1 METFLKLVAN
11 DLFSK
16 KGTDLSDV
24 AVVFPNK
31 RAGLFFNRYLSELS
45 DQPIWAPSY
54 LTISELF
61 ASLSPLREADPIK
74 LICELHKVF
83 CQQTQSQ
90 ESLDD
95 FYFWGELLLK
105 DFDEVDK
112 NLIPADKLFRNLQEL
127 KELGNPEDH
136 LEKEQEEAIQ
146 QFFNNFSLEKRSH
159 IKEKFISLW
168 DKLRAIYHQY
178 RKNLLEQEIGYAGM
192 IQRIAT
198 DILHPEDLKA
208 KTYVFVGFN
217 ALNQVEDRLFRTLH
231 QQGKALFYWDYDIFY
246 TQMKEFRHE
255 AGIFLKRNLPE
266 FPNELPEKWFD
277 SLRKPKK
284 ISFISS
290 STENAQAKYMTQ
302 WAKELQQGNENE
314 NAVVLCNENIL
325 LPVLHALPEEV
336 KNINLTMGFPL
347 SQTPVHSFINSILEL
362 HTGGYDQKAGYFI
375 YEYVQKV
382 LRHPYLRQLSLA
394 ALSVDHE
401 LTHTNRFY
409 PYPAELK
416 KDRLLE
422 IIFTPVSRP
431 DRLCR
436 LLLKLIREITPLYR
450 EKEEEKQIFTQL
462 YKESLFKA
470 YTLINRMLGLIEKK
484 ELSVMPETFSR
495 LLNQLLGSAS
505 VPFRGEPAIGMQ
517 IMGVL
522 ETRNLDF
529 RNLLILS
536 LNEGTLP
543 KKGGESS
550 FIPYSLRRTFGMS
563 TVEDQNAIYAY
574 YFYRLI
580 QRAEHI
586 SLVYHTGSDGLN
598 KGESSRYMLQ
608 LLLEWPH
615 DIQRYYLN
623 APISLR
629 STPYLTVQKDTT
641 ILRHLHET
649 YGGTEREKPVLFS
662 PSALNTYL
670 DCRMKFYFRYVA
682 GLSAPQEVTA
692 EIDSAKFGTI
702 FHKAAEWLYQELT
715 IRGPEIR
722 KEDIERILNDEI
734 GLSRLVDRAFKK
746 EFFFSPEEE
755 KAVYNGIQLINS
767 KVIVFYLRQLLRN
780 DLMYAPFEMVSMERK
795 VSETLTVKTSSRGEI
810 TLCIGGTIDRVDRK
824 GDTLRVV
831 DYKTGGSPKS
841 PAHIRQLFTPAEKR
855 PGYVFQ
861 TFLYAA
867 IMNRQQP
874 SLKVAPALLYIHKAA
889 SEEYSPVIEIGEG
902 KNKNAVTDFSLIENE
917 FRQLL
922 SQLLEEIFNQEEA
935 FTQTEFPA
943 TCTYCDFRGL
953 CKK

>member
-1 METFLKLVAN
+1 METFLKLVAG

-31 RAGLFFNRYLSELS
+31 RAGLFFNRYLSDLS
-45 DQPIWAPSY
+45 DKPIWAPSY

-61 ASLSPLREADPIK
+61 LSLSPIREADPIK

-105 DFDEVDK
+105 DFDDVDK
-112 NLIPADKLFRNLQEL
+112 NRIPADKLFRSLQEL
-127 KELGNPEDH
+127 KELGDPDEH

-146 QFFNNFSLEKRSH
+146 QFFDNFSLEKLSH

-168 DKLRAIYHQY
+168 DKLGAIYQQY
-178 RKNLLEQEIGYAGM
+178 RRNLLQQEIGYEGM
-192 IQRIAT
+192 IQRMAIDTLNTEKLEA
-198 DILHPEDLKA
+198 E
-208 KTYVFVGFN
+208 TYVFVGFN
-217 ALNQVEDRLFRTLH
+217 ALNRVESRLFQVLR

-246 TQMKEFRHE
+246 TQMAESRHE
-255 AGIFLKRNLPE
+255 AGIFLKRNLKE

-290 STENAQAKYMTQ
+290 STENAQARYMTQ
-302 WAKELQQGNENE
+302 WAKELQKGNENE
-314 NAVVLCNENIL
+314 NAVVLCNENVL
-325 LPVLHALPEEV
+325 LPVLHALPQEI

-347 SQTPVHSFINSILEL
+347 SQTPIHSFINSILEL
-362 HTGGYDQKAGYFI
+362 HIGGYDKKAGYFM

-382 LRHPYLRQLSLA
+382 LRHPYLRQLSIA
-394 ALSVDHE
+394 ALSLDQE
-401 LTHTNRFY
+401 LTRTNRFY
-409 PYPAELK
+409 PYPSELK

-422 IIFTPVSRP
+422 ILFTPVSHS
-431 DRLCR
+431 DKLCR
-436 LLLKLIREITPLYR
+436 VLLKLIREITPLYR

-495 LLNQLLGSAS
+495 LLNQLLGSTS
-505 VPFRGEPAIGMQ
+505 IPFRGEPAIGMQ

-543 KKGGESS
+543 KKGGDSS

-574 YFYRLI
+574 YFYRMI

-586 SLVYHTGSDGLN
+586 SLVYHTGSDGIN

-615 DIQRYYLN
+615 DIQRYYLH
-623 APISLR
+623 APISLQ
-629 STPYLTVQKDTT
+629 STPYLTVRKDAT

-649 YGGTEREKPVLFS
+649 YGTEREKPVIFS

-715 IRGPEIR
+715 VRGPEIR
-722 KEDIERILNDEI
+722 KEDIERMLNNEI
-734 GLSRLVDRAFKK
+734 GLSKLVDKAFKK

-780 DLMYAPFEMVSMERK
+780 DLMYAPFEMIAMEEK

-810 TLCIGGTIDRVDRK
+810 KLCIGGTIDRVDRK
-824 GDTLRVV
+824 GDTIRVV

-841 PAHIRQLFTPAEKR
+841 PAHIGQLFTPAEKR

-867 IMNRQQP
+867 LMTRQQP
-874 SLKVAPALLYIHKAA
+874 AFKVAPALLYIHKAA
-889 SEEYSPVIEIGEG
+889 SEEYSPVIEIGEA
-902 KNKNAVTDFSLIENE
+902 KKKSPVTDFSLIEKD
-917 FRQLL
+917 FRQSL
-922 SQLLEEIFNQEEA
+922 SHLLEEIFNEEEA

-943 TCTYCDFRGL
+943 ICTYCDFKGL